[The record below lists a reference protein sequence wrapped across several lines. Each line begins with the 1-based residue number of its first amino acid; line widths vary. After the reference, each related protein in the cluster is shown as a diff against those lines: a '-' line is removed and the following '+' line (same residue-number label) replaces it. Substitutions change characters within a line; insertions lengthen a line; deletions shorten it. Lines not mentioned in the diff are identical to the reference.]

1 MKQLNCSIS
10 KKRSVDL
17 DDFKMIRRYKVHSQI
32 GKYKATFEMVL
43 DDSTGVKSMQP
54 LRTTHED
61 AV

>member
-10 KKRSVDL
+10 KKRNVDL

-43 DDSTGVKSMQP
+43 DDSDT
-54 LRTTHED
+54 
-61 AV
+61 AVTYN